1 MRGVSSQWFHWYEH
15 TDMMNTRTRASPVI
29 WRIYLEFEVRAGD
42 LERAKGLLY
51 RAIGECPFYKGL
63 SSRVVL

>member
-1 MRGVSSQWFHWYEH
+1 
-15 TDMMNTRTRASPVI
+15 MMTTRTRASSVI
-29 WRIYLEFEVRAGD
+29 WRIYLEFEIRAGD

-63 SSRVVL
+63 LNRVVL